1 MSKVS
6 VKITMKTDI
15 STDGKYC
22 DTTRLEMCAYIHSA
36 FSERPRCDLFNKA
49 LKTCLGGGPLRCDD
63 CLEAE
68 RHTKEV
74 NP

>member
-6 VKITMKTDI
+6 VTVEMKTDI

-22 DTTRLEMCAYIHSA
+22 DTTQLEMCAHLSNA

-68 RHTKEV
+68 RKKK
-74 NP
+74 